1 MPAAQWILLGVALA
15 LGGCA
20 TPAVSRPPS
29 PASTC
34 AEAAKQQ
41 VPPGLDSGLTQCVA
55 VALVEGQCGKFDP
68 AIVGTRNDAGHRCA
82 RRGATPGELVDC
94 CRAALGRRR

>member
-34 AEAAKQQ
+34 AATAMQQ
-41 VPPGLDSGLTQCVA
+41 VPPGLDHEERQCVA
-55 VALVEGQCGKFDP
+55 SALVESQCGNFDP
-68 AIVGTRNDAGHRCA
+68 SLVGAPSGPGRQCA
-82 RRGATPGELVDC
+82 RRGVTPGELVDC

>member
-1 MPAAQWILLGVALA
+1 MPAAQWILLAAVLG

-34 AEAAKQQ
+34 AATAMQQ
-41 VPPGLDSGLTQCVA
+41 VPPGLDTGLTQCVA
-55 VALVEGQCGKFDP
+55 AALVEGQCGSFDP
-68 AIVGTRNDAGHRCA
+68 AIMGTRNDAGHRCA
-82 RRGATPGELVDC
+82 RRGATPGELIDC
-94 CRAALGRRR
+94 CRAALGSRR

>member
-1 MPAAQWILLGVALA
+1 MLAAQWTLLAVALA

-20 TPAVSRPPS
+20 MPAVSRPPS

-34 AEAAKQQ
+34 AETAKQQ

-55 VALVEGQCGKFDP
+55 
-68 AIVGTRNDAGHRCA
+68 
-82 RRGATPGELVDC
+82 
-94 CRAALGRRR
+94 AALGRR

>member
-1 MPAAQWILLGVALA
+1 MPATQWMLIVAALC

-20 TPAVSRPPS
+20 MPAVSRPPS

-34 AEAAKQQ
+34 AGTAMQQ
-41 VPPGLDSGLTQCVA
+41 VPPGLDAELTQCVA
-55 VALVEGQCGKFDP
+55 AALVESQCGTFDP
-68 AIVGTRNDAGHRCA
+68 AIMGTRNDAGHRCA

-94 CRAALGRRR
+94 CRAALGSRR